1 MYLWCSHS
9 LSLYCC
15 HNKCSVENIL
25 YKSPGTEN
33 FKITAPYYLLFLY
46 NFFFLSGN
54 YEHDE
59 ISFYDYIR
67 LDDKTKIILNRPD
80 LILWAL

>member
-1 MYLWCSHS
+1 M
-9 LSLYCC
+9 LS
-15 HNKCSVENIL
+15 KNIL
-25 YKSPGTEN
+25 YKSPGTKN

-46 NFFFLSGN
+46 NLLSGN
-54 YEHDE
+54 YEYDE

-67 LDDKTKIILNRPD
+67 LDDKTKIILSRPY